1 MSEIGRVLKHL
12 GFAGTTGHQI
22 VLTGGGAEMKGIAE
36 HVQAAL
42 GRAVRIGK
50 PQGVSGVPE
59 AHSGPAF
66 STLIGLVRY
75 AASDRVDLKGP
86 LDPNDDYAGGAM
98 PGIIERIKRAIR
110 ENF

>member
-1 MSEIGRVLKHL
+1 MCKLLSGGRYVL
-12 GFAGTTGHQI
+12 
-22 VLTGGGAEMKGIAE
+22 
-36 HVQAAL
+36 AA
-42 GRAVRIGK
+42 
-50 PQGVSGVPE
+50 GVPE

-75 AASDRVDLKGP
+75 AASDRVDLKGS
-86 LDPNDDYAGGAM
+86 LDPNDDYAGGPM